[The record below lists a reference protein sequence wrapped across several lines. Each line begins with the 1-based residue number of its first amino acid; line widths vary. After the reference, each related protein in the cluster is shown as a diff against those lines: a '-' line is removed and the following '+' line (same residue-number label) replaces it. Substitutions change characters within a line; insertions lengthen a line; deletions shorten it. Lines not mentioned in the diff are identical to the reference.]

1 VSEIRPKDLSV
12 TDLTEYLVQL
22 QKQT

>member
-12 TDLTEYLVQL
+12 ADLTEYLVQL